1 MKRAVRYAVHIDY
14 RGFGVASSPFKTLVE
29 SIQREG
35 SASTMDGPGSIGGIV
50 NVQTMLVIQDR
61 HDGTIVSRFV
71 LNAITSYTLQVK
83 TTFAGIHIAGSPK
96 VLLGMIDDGI
106 TVPVKTFVVG
116 TGVGPKIVVGESVKF
131 TICC

>member
-1 MKRAVRYAVHIDY
+1 M
-14 RGFGVASSPFKTLVE
+14 F
-29 SIQREG
+29 
-35 SASTMDGPGSIGGIV
+35 
-50 NVQTMLVIQDR
+50 VIQDR
-61 HDGTIVSRFV
+61 NDGTIVSRFV

-106 TVPVKTFVVG
+106 TVPLKTFVVG